1 MEFLLH
7 YCGRLVL
14 LLMVDVE
21 ANGDVG
27 VQPEPLLQHFPDP
40 EDRLMVGGVR
50 EPHCDLVSPLTDID
64 HGAIDL
70 RRCL

>member
-7 YCGRLVL
+7 HCGRLVL
-14 LLMVDVE
+14 LLVVDVE

-27 VQPEPLLQHFPDP
+27 VKPEPLLQHLPDP
-40 EDRLMVGGVR
+40 EDGLVVRGVR

-64 HGAIDL
+64 HGAINL
-70 RRCL
+70 RTCL